1 MKICATSRA
10 LKISRCHEKKPDIEN
25 GVELSAQ
32 KNCAESSTRWPSA
45 QYLRSIIQ
53 SNYQRRVK
61 LKEWAKLAGRP
72 WSVTTRGEA
81 SDGRALRP
89 HRCSHERRKSAR
101 CARVKTFSGGVTGDC
116 EGSGPLV
123 KQTVSL
129 RTTFS
134 HPLRMRQRGQSFH
147 NTGARGGGSEA
158 FSRGGE
164 ESERWEESGQ
174 NTALTRRGLTL
185 EWLS

>member
-53 SNYQRRVK
+53 RNYQRRVK
-61 LKEWAKLAGRP
+61 LKEGAKLAGRP

-81 SDGRALRP
+81 SDGRACRP
-89 HRCSHERRKSAR
+89 NPGCRAYRRS
-101 CARVKTFSGGVTGDC
+101 
-116 EGSGPLV
+116 
-123 KQTVSL
+123 
-129 RTTFS
+129 
-134 HPLRMRQRGQSFH
+134 
-147 NTGARGGGSEA
+147 
-158 FSRGGE
+158 SR
-164 ESERWEESGQ
+164 
-174 NTALTRRGLTL
+174 
-185 EWLS
+185 